1 MAASGPQHAKRALVK
16 VLLTLAA
23 LYCLHVE
30 VNRESGDQEVLK
42 AFRRVALKAHPDKG
56 GLVAHAQALN
66 SAKEA
71 WDKARK
77 AGGTK
82 ESTGQE
88 SHKKGAPQES
98 DGQLVA
104 SQQEGGKRVSSFG
117 PCRRRA
123 SVSGTLEGLDDV
135 PAWLVGLS

>member
-56 GLVAHAQALN
+56 GL
-66 SAKEA
+66 
-71 WDKARK
+71 
-77 AGGTK
+77 
-82 ESTGQE
+82 
-88 SHKKGAPQES
+88 KK
-98 DGQLVA
+98 
-104 SQQEGGKRVSSFG
+104 
-117 PCRRRA
+117 
-123 SVSGTLEGLDDV
+123 
-135 PAWLVGLS
+135 